1 MNHNN
6 KRLKLGVIVVA
17 GGSGSRAQIDGNDI
31 PKQYRYIG
39 TKPVLAH
46 TLSAFLQLE
55 AVDWVLPVIGETH
68 RALYYDSMGLADEK
82 LLPPVIGDDTRQGST
97 LNGLLALEAMA
108 PDIVM
113 IHDGARPFVDG
124 ALVGR
129 VSDALKDHE
138 GALPV
143 LEMSDTIKRSYD
155 GKTIAGTEERSEL
168 FAAQT
173 PQGFDFVK
181 ILAAHKNAAKMSNSF
196 TDDASIGEWAGLDM
210 VLVTGREKAFKITK
224 PEDFVRAEAELNGYE
239 MTETRVGSGMDIH
252 QFEPG
257 DSVRLGGVDIAH
269 DAKLKGH
276 SDADAAL
283 HVLTDA
289 LLGALAE
296 GDIGTHSPPSEE
308 KWKGEPSKTFLSFA
322 ANRVREN
329 GGRIVHLDLTINCEM
344 PKIGPVSEQIQ
355 ANIARI
361 CDVSPRR
368 VSVKAT
374 TSEKMGFVGRGEG
387 LMTLGTATIELP
399 RGKN

>member
-6 KRLKLGVIVVA
+6 ERLKLGVIVVA
-17 GGSGSRAQIDGNDI
+17 GGSGSRAQMVGEDL
-31 PKQYRYIG
+31 PKQYRNIG
-39 TKPVLAH
+39 AKPVLAH
-46 TLSAFLQLE
+46 TLSAFWQIE

-68 RALYYDSMGLADEK
+68 RALYDSMGLADKK

-97 LNGLLALEAMA
+97 LNGLEALEALG

-113 IHDGARPFVDG
+113 IHDGARPFVDK
-124 ALVGR
+124 ALVRR
-129 VSDALKDHE
+129 VCDALKQHE

-143 LEMSDTIKRSYD
+143 LDVSDTIKRSYD
-155 GKTIAGTEERSEL
+155 GKTIARTEDRSEL

-173 PQGFDFVK
+173 PQGFDFAK
-181 ILAAHKNAAKMSNSF
+181 ILAAHKNAQNVTTSF
-196 TDDASIGEWAGLDM
+196 TDDASIGEWAGLDIL
-210 VLVTGREKAFKITK
+210 LVAGSKKAFKITRQ
-224 PEDFVRAEAELNGYE
+224 EDFLRAEAELNGYK

-269 DAKLKGH
+269 DAKLRGH

-296 GDIGTHSPPSEE
+296 GDIGTHFPPSET
-308 KWKGEPSKTFLSFA
+308 KWKGEPSETFLSFA

-344 PKIGPVSEQIQ
+344 PKIGPVSKQIQ

-361 CDVSPRR
+361 CDISPRR

-387 LMTLGTATIELP
+387 LMTLGTATIEVP